1 MVRLAYR
8 NPGIAGTLSLAVDLM
23 VTMRKAATT
32 FAALQCS
39 DSLWTCVL
47 AGLLGV
53 PPLSQATA
61 EP

>member
-8 NPGIAGTLSLAVDLM
+8 NPGIAGTLTLALDLM
-23 VTMRKAATT
+23 GTMRKAAST
-32 FAALQCS
+32 FAALQRS
-39 DSLWTCVL
+39 DSPRTCVL

>member
-23 VTMRKAATT
+23 GTMRKAAST
-32 FAALQCS
+32 FAALQRS
-39 DSLWTCVL
+39 DSPWTCVL